1 MKSRIYIVF
10 LTLLLSLNGYSQI
23 NLKRDTSI
31 KVYENGIQYHSA
43 FAGGINSGQFS
54 EIDLN
59 LDGLKDLLIF
69 DKSGDRINPFL
80 NINGEYVYAPKYRL
94 NFPKVKDW
102 MLLADYNCDGKN
114 DIYTYSTGG
123 IAIYKN
129 ISSAVLEFT
138 LIDTLVM
145 TNLGPNTQNI
155 FISGGDIPAIS
166 DIDYDGD
173 LDILTFGITGGFI
186 EYHKNM
192 AIELNGNC
200 DTIAF
205 ERAEECWGLF
215 YEGLNSYILNCPNCQ
230 CPSIINNINH
240 KQKHGASTLLAL
252 DIDNDNDK
260 DLILGDDTYRN
271 LNLLINGGDNQ
282 NAVMVSVDTVFPK
295 NFNNTLEVNIDVFPS
310 CFYLDVTNDG
320 KKDLIVSTNSEYA
333 ENFESCWLY
342 ENLGQNNNP
351 DFNFITKNFLQAEM
365 IDLGTS
371 AFPTFFDYNN
381 DGLLDLI
388 VGNYGYNDISN
399 PDPISSLALFENIGT
414 NNIPEFDLKDRNW
427 QNISS
432 INLNI
437 SQNIPAYSLSPTF
450 GDLDGDG
457 DKDMIL
463 GDEAGLI
470 HYFTNQSGNF
480 TISSPNYQNIDV
492 GNIAQPQIVDVNR
505 DGLLDIIIGEQDGT
519 INYCPN
525 SGTNTN
531 AIYDTI
537 IENWGG
543 IDIDQSII
551 SSGFSSPKLIDSS
564 GTYQL
569 FVGSYSG
576 KIYQYNNID
585 GNLDGQFTELN
596 SNNIWDGGKSA
607 IAISDINS
615 DGDIDMIVGNLA
627 GGISYF
633 SSDSLLTN
641 SMNLTIQNKN
651 DLIVFP
657 NPVKNQITITS
668 KYNGEVY
675 IYDLFGEVV
684 YNEKKYS
691 FEKKIKNIRLQNG
704 MYFINLAD
712 QTKKIII
719 NKN

>member
-1 MKSRIYIVF
+1 MKLRSYILYL
-10 LTLLLSLNGYSQI
+10 LTFMLSLDVYSQI
-23 NLKRDTSI
+23 DLKRDTSL
-31 KVYENGIQYHSA
+31 KVYENGIKYSSA
-43 FAGGINSGQFS
+43 FSGGINSGQFS
-54 EIDLN
+54 DVDLN
-59 LDGLKDLLIF
+59 LDGINDLVIF

-80 NINGEYVYAPKYRL
+80 NINGKYVYAPKYRL

-102 MLLADYNCDGKN
+102 MLLADYNCDGRN

-129 ISSAVLEFT
+129 TSNSVLEFT
-138 LIDTLVM
+138 LVDTLVM
-145 TNLGPNTQNI
+145 TNLGPNNQNI

-192 AIELNGNC
+192 AKEMTGNC
-200 DTIAF
+200 DTIVF

-230 CPSIINNINH
+230 CPSITNNINN
-240 KQKHGASTLLAL
+240 KTKHGASTLLAI

-260 DLILGDDTYRN
+260 DLVLGDDTYRN

-282 NAVMVSVDTVFPK
+282 SAIMVSVDTVFPK

-320 KKDLIVSTNSEYA
+320 KNDLIVSTNSEYA

-342 ENLGQNNNP
+342 ENTGQNSNP
-351 DFNFITKNFLQAEM
+351 DFTFIKNNFLQENM

-371 AFPTFFDYNN
+371 AFPAFYDYNN

-388 VGNYGYNDISN
+388 IGNYGYNDISN

-414 NNIPEFDLKDRNW
+414 NNVPEFDLIDRDW
-427 QNISS
+427 QNITS

-437 SQNIPAYSLSPTF
+437 SQNMPAYSLSPTF

-463 GDEAGLI
+463 GDEAGLL
-470 HYFTNQSGNF
+470 HYFNNQSGNF
-480 TISSPNYQNIDV
+480 TISTPNYQNIDV
-492 GNIAQPQIVDVNR
+492 GNIAQPQIIDVNR

-543 IDIDQSII
+543 IDIDETII
-551 SSGFSSPKLIDSS
+551 TSGFSSPKLVDNF
-564 GTYQL
+564 GTFHL
-569 FVGSYSG
+569 FVGETP
-576 KIYQYNNID
+576 INQLIMV
-585 GNLDGQFTELN
+585 LLMMLRMLN
-596 SNNIWDGGKSA
+596 SKK
-607 IAISDINS
+607 
-615 DGDIDMIVGNLA
+615 LK
-627 GGISYF
+627 
-633 SSDSLLTN
+633 
-641 SMNLTIQNKN
+641 KN
-651 DLIVFP
+651 
-657 NPVKNQITITS
+657 
-668 KYNGEVY
+668 
-675 IYDLFGEVV
+675 
-684 YNEKKYS
+684 
-691 FEKKIKNIRLQNG
+691 
-704 MYFINLAD
+704 
-712 QTKKIII
+712 KIII
-719 NKN
+719 LIVLKALILLGLFLYL